1 MADLTDEDVSEM
13 QRFLTATCA
22 DLKRWLP
29 EPEWRPGWQSEA
41 AGERANQENGPNGP
55 WGPDPVRSVYVAAA
69 LYLEL
74 VLQSLRALAASLTP
88 DSTHYVPNC
97 LARAAMEAGSQAFWL
112 LEPGIG
118 ARRRVARF
126 MLIRASGARYRA
138 EQVRLTDPEGT
149 GSYGET
155 PELAADFAASLGL
168 SCHYRPKG
176 KYRGEWWCEDQ
187 KLPGYTERNRLLE
200 DAMFTAAAYSIYSGA
215 LHAEWN
221 AVIGNWEQVTLED
234 GTIAMVSR
242 PDRVAVWG
250 AVLVAA
256 APAVVPAARAVQLL
270 GHHAR
275 LAEIDVWVGRS
286 LDLMRRMN
294 LPPEWWRV

>member
-13 QRFLTATCA
+13 QRFLTAACA

-41 AGERANQENGPNGP
+41 AGERANQESGPNGP

-74 VLQSLRALAASLTP
+74 VLQSLRALAASLTT

-97 LARAAMEAGSQAFWL
+97 LARAATEAGSQAFWL

-138 EQVRLTDPEGT
+138 EQVRLTDPKGA

-168 SCHYRPKG
+168 SCTTGPKVNTEANGGARTRSYRATPNATACWKM
-176 KYRGEWWCEDQ
+176 RCS
-187 KLPGYTERNRLLE
+187 RLLRTRSTL
-200 DAMFTAAAYSIYSGA
+200 APSMPSGTRLSA
-215 LHAEWN
+215 T
-221 AVIGNWEQVTLED
+221 GN
-234 GTIAMVSR
+234 R
-242 PDRVAVWG
+242 
-250 AVLVAA
+250 
-256 APAVVPAARAVQLL
+256 
-270 GHHAR
+270 
-275 LAEIDVWVGRS
+275 
-286 LDLMRRMN
+286 
-294 LPPEWWRV
+294 